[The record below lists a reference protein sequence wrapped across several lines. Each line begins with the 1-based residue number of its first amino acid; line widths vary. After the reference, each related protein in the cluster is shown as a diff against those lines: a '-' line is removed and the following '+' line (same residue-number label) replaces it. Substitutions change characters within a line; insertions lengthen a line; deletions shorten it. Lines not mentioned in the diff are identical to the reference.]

1 MTTTTP
7 AALDPTAIMT
17 TPMTATA
24 ARLTVPRAD
33 AIQLLGAHLQKGLA
47 LRNLRIKHPE
57 DLDRAR
63 SMKLDWTAVATDLLN
78 RLFDNPSVADFCN
91 DWVGKIFPEYAEFG
105 NFVEQFYEE
114 MQQRTTRLQS
124 VFDQLNAIAERS
136 QIPSSTAPAAPAPAH
151 APAPYHAA
159 PPPAPVAHAAPHMAN
174 HAPQNAPQRGGAP
187 VAPAAAP
194 GGNVTFAKSAPVPA
208 RHVKAVLATDGHP
221 TPYADAVAKFLE
233 QLGVLVVKVS
243 ATTSLV
249 DALTKEADAA
259 FVALLFD
266 AGAGQGD
273 APPRDDRGLL
283 FELGYCAGRVGAQRV
298 CVLHPAGRAPLE
310 GVGPIEHLGL
320 DSTGGW
326 QLQLARL
333 MKRCGIDV
341 DLNKLC

>member
-24 ARLTVPRAD
+24 ARLIVPRAD
-33 AIQLLGAHLQKGLA
+33 AIALLGAHLQKGLA

-63 SMKLDWTAVATDLLN
+63 SMKLEWTAVATDLLN

-136 QIPSSTAPAAPAPAH
+136 PMPSSTAPEPMH
-151 APAPYHAA
+151 APV
-159 PPPAPVAHAAPHMAN
+159 PAAAPHV
-174 HAPQNAPQRGGAP
+174 APLVVPQPAPRGGAPVAP

-194 GGNVTFAKSAPVPA
+194 NGSVTFAKSAPTAA

-298 CVLHPAGRAPLE
+298 CVLHPAGRAPIE

>member
-24 ARLTVPRAD
+24 ARLIVPRAD
-33 AIQLLGAHLQKGLA
+33 AIALLGAHLQKGLA

-136 QIPSSTAPAAPAPAH
+136 PIPSAEAPAPVH
-151 APAPYHAA
+151 APLHT
-159 PPPAPVAHAAPHMAN
+159 PAPVPMSHAAPHVTPQP
-174 HAPQNAPQRGGAP
+174 APRGGAP
-187 VAPAAAP
+187 VAP
-194 GGNVTFAKSAPVPA
+194 V
-208 RHVKAVLATDGHP
+208 
-221 TPYADAVAKFLE
+221 
-233 QLGVLVVKVS
+233 
-243 ATTSLV
+243 
-249 DALTKEADAA
+249 
-259 FVALLFD
+259 
-266 AGAGQGD
+266 
-273 APPRDDRGLL
+273 
-283 FELGYCAGRVGAQRV
+283 
-298 CVLHPAGRAPLE
+298 
-310 GVGPIEHLGL
+310 
-320 DSTGGW
+320 
-326 QLQLARL
+326 
-333 MKRCGIDV
+333 
-341 DLNKLC
+341 